1 MNDMQGEVIIV
12 TGGTRGQ
19 GEAEVRLLVEAGAK
33 VVFGG
38 RDEADGQRIAGE
50 LGGDA
55 RFLRQDVGV
64 EADWVAIVTH
74 AEETFGK
81 VTGLVNNAG
90 VTITGLVTDLDAE
103 TVMEGIRINQLGQLL
118 GMKHVVP
125 ALRRNGGGT
134 IVNIGSEAG
143 VRAAPYAIAY
153 SGTKAAIGGMT
164 RTAAIELAG
173 DGIRVNL
180 VTPGPIDTPMIENAA
195 GAGAAKKMGAIVP
208 LGRVGQPLD
217 VAHAVVFLLSKE
229 AGFITGAELAVDG
242 GRTAAPASAFN

>member
-1 MNDMQGEVIIV
+1 MNDMQGEVVIV

-38 RDEADGQRIAGE
+38 RDEADGRRIAEE
-50 LGGDA
+50 LGERA
-55 RFLRQDVGV
+55 CFQRQDVAR
-64 EADWVAIVTH
+64 EADWVAIVAR

-103 TVMEGIRINQLGQLL
+103 AVMDGIRINQLGQLL
-118 GMKHVVP
+118 GIKHVVP
-125 ALRRNGGGT
+125 ALRRNGGGA

-143 VRAAPYAIAY
+143 VRAAPHAIAY
-153 SGTKAAIGGMT
+153 SGTKAAVAAMS
-164 RTAAIELAG
+164 RTAAIELAK

-180 VTPGPIDTPMIENAA
+180 VVPGPIDTPMIENAA
-195 GAGAAKKMGAIVP
+195 GAGAAEKMGAIVP
-208 LGRVGQPLD
+208 LGRVGRPRD
-217 VAHAVVFLLSKE
+217 VAHAVLFLLSKE

-242 GRTAAPASAFN
+242 GRTAAPASNFN